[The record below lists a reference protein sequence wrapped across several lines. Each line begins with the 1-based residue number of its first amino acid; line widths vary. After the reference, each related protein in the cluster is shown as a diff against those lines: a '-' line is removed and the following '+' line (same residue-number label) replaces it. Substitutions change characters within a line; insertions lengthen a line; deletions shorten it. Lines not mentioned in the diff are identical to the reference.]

1 MTRLLLKALTVCL
14 GYSMLGQSLRLLY
27 PFFMHQVLIVGALLL
42 LVTASVVCLQWS
54 RLPRIEMYILL
65 FWMVAGF
72 VVGIGA

>member
-14 GYSMLGQSLRLLY
+14 GYSLTGQALRLLY

-54 RLPRIEMYILL
+54 RLPRMEMYILM
-65 FWMVAGF
+65 FWAIAGL